1 MKISPNFIP
10 HEMFHKGYWLN
21 PVKDNSWYYFQ
32 PSKREF
38 DTKLP
43 KEFYS
48 TLDEKFKGIVPYL
61 HQKGI
66 PTTPSCT
73 GHFKNNST
81 FKKVYSNLEKHKSEI
96 NNNGLLLQNPETGEF
111 LKYYNPTY
119 SLPWDENQFVEKC
132 SEYQK
137 RGCLGLIINDYYQQN
152 ELMDIDFNT
161 NTYWDDNTN
170 CFLIITKPDTEIEMN
185 GCWDNII
192 NLIKEII

>member
-32 PSKREF
+32 PIKRDF
-38 DTKLP
+38 NVDLP

-48 TLDEKFKGIVPYL
+48 TLDDKLKDIVPHL

-73 GHFKNNST
+73 GHFKDDSV
-81 FKKVYSNLEKHKSEI
+81 FKKVYNKLEDHKYQI
-96 NNNGLLLQNPETGEF
+96 NNNGLLLQNPETGQF
-111 LKYYNPTY
+111 LKYYNAGY
-119 SLPWDENQFVEKC
+119 ELPWDKDQFVEKC

-137 RGCLGLIINDYYQQN
+137 KGCLGLYIDDQYLQN
-152 ELMDIDFNT
+152 ELVDIDFNA
-161 NTYWDDNTN
+161 NTYWDSNNN
-170 CFLIITKPDTEIEMN
+170 CFLIITNPETEKELDYI
-185 GCWDNII
+185 WDDII
-192 NLIKEII
+192 SLLKSLF